1 VERWQGTVEDLV
13 SVPSAGSVDRAFW
26 KAKRVLVTG
35 HTGFKGS
42 WLATWLVDM
51 GSDVV
56 GYALEPPS
64 EPSMFDALRLQG
76 LVEHHTGDVRDPEA
90 LAAVVNRAAPE
101 VVFHLAAQPLVR
113 EAHRDPV
120 GTYATNIMGTV
131 HLLQALRQCPSVR
144 VVVIVTTDK
153 VYDNREWVW
162 GYREVDALGG
172 HEPYSSSKASAELVV
187 AAWRST
193 YFDREAPHQ
202 VVTLAS
208 ARAGNVVGGG
218 DWASDRLVPDAIRA
232 FGVGRPVQ
240 LRNPR
245 STRPWQHVLE
255 PLSGYLLLAQRG
267 WQETRLGQAFNFGP
281 PPSDEVSVGEVIER
295 LTRCW
300 GDGASWED
308 VSSGQSGAPRES
320 GRLQLDW
327 SKAHALLN
335 WRPRTDLDWC
345 LAQTARWY
353 RQHLG
358 GAGADQMRELTLE
371 QIHGFEGRT
380 TS

>member
-1 VERWQGTVEDLV
+1 MERRQGTVEDLV
-13 SVPSAGSVDRAFW
+13 SVASTGSVDRAFW
-26 KAKRVLVTG
+26 NAKRVLVTG

-42 WLATWLVDM
+42 WLVTWLGDM
-51 GSDVV
+51 GANVV
-56 GYALEPPS
+56 GYALAPPT
-64 EPSMFDALRLQG
+64 EPSMFDALSLGG
-76 LVEHHTGDVRDPEA
+76 LVEHHLGDVRDCVG
-90 LAAVVNRAAPE
+90 LAGVLDRAAPE

-113 EAHRDPV
+113 AAHQDPV

-131 HLLQALRQCPSVR
+131 HLLQAVRQCPSVR

-153 VYDNREWVW
+153 VYENREWFW

-187 AAWRST
+187 SAWRST
-193 YFDREAPHQ
+193 YFNPEAPGQ
-202 VVTLAS
+202 TVTLAS

-218 DWASDRLVPDAIRA
+218 DWAPDRLVPDAIRA
-232 FGVGRPVQ
+232 FAVGRPVQ
-240 LRNPR
+240 LRNPH

-255 PLSGYLLLAQRG
+255 PLSGYLVLAQRC
-267 WQETRLGQAFNFGP
+267 WHETRLGQAFNFGP

-295 LTRCW
+295 LTGCW
-300 GDGASWED
+300 GGAASWED

-327 SKAHALLN
+327 SKAQALLG

-345 LAQTARWY
+345 LEHTARWY
-353 RQHLG
+353 RQHLD
-358 GAGADQMRELTLE
+358 GAGADPMRELTLE
-371 QIHGFEGRT
+371 QVHAFERRS

>member
-1 VERWQGTVEDLV
+1 MERRQGTVEDLV
-13 SVPSAGSVDRAFW
+13 SGQLAGSVDRAFW

-42 WLATWLVDM
+42 WLGTWLVDM
-51 GSDVV
+51 GSSVV
-56 GYALEPPS
+56 GYALEPPT
-64 EPSMFDALRLQG
+64 EPSMFEVLSLRG
-76 LVEHHTGDVRDPEA
+76 LLEHHDGDVRDADA
-90 LAAVVNRAAPE
+90 LAGVLHRAAPE

-131 HLLQALRQCPSVR
+131 HLLQAVRQCPSVR

-153 VYDNREWVW
+153 VYENREWLW

-193 YFDREAPHQ
+193 YFDPKAPSQ
-202 VVTLAS
+202 TVTVAT

-218 DWASDRLVPDAIRA
+218 DWASDRLVPDAVRA
-232 FGVGRPVQ
+232 FSVGRPVQ
-240 LRNPR
+240 LRNPL

-255 PLSGYLLLAQRG
+255 PLGGYLLLAQRC
-267 WQETRLGQAFNFGP
+267 WHETRFGQAFNFGP
-281 PPSDEVSVGEVIER
+281 PPEDEVSVGEVIER
-295 LTRCW
+295 LTRHW
-300 GDGASWED
+300 GDAARWED
-308 VSSGQSGAPRES
+308 VSSEQSGAPRES

-327 SKAHALLN
+327 SKAHTLLG

-345 LAQTARWY
+345 LEQTARWY
-353 RQHLG
+353 QQHSNG
-358 GAGADQMRELTLE
+358 SGAEQMRALTLE
-371 QIHGFEGRT
+371 QVQAFERRS